1 MTDGGQERPGRYG
14 KGEAAVADRI
24 LGIDFGSSGI
34 KLAELLTNKDG
45 VTVTR
50 QGFMPLE
57 QGLVVNGLP
66 DQHQVSA
73 IASDL
78 KAFLAR
84 AKFTAKEAVMGI
96 NSVDDV
102 FANRAIAPW
111 HEPKDFHTAIKFDVM
126 ADKSLIQGS
135 PEGAIIDAVI
145 FNDFK
150 EEDGTRKLDAF
161 LVAITSTVI
170 DTQMEILQKAG
181 LNVAGSDLTA
191 LGLLRA
197 TRLSSRPEGD
207 LDVIVDIGQ
216 DVLSVLIHDNGKPY
230 SVSLTKAAAGKE
242 ASKLIAENLM
252 DDDLDRADREKVSL
266 SADHRVLSA
275 LNEYRHT
282 VTMAIEEAI
291 TSYITLRKVKVRIAG
306 ITLAGGGSL
315 VRGLPE
321 TLQAHFR
328 MPVVP
333 ALYETNIAGDY
344 SEFHTGKVTNA
355 DFRAAVGLG
364 MGALV

>member
-1 MTDGGQERPGRYG
+1 M
-14 KGEAAVADRI
+14 ADRI

-57 QGLVVNGLP
+57 AGLVLNGRP
-66 DQHQVSA
+66 DHDQAAA

-78 KAFLAR
+78 KTFLAQE
-84 AKFTAKEAVMGI
+84 KFTAKEAVMGI
-96 NSVDDV
+96 NAADDV

-126 ADKSLIQGS
+126 AEKSLIQGC

-150 EEDGTRKLDAF
+150 DEDGARKLDAF
-161 LVAITSTVI
+161 LVGVTPTVI

-181 LNVAGSDLTA
+181 LNVAGADLTA
-191 LGLLRA
+191 MGLLRS

-216 DVLSVLIHDNGKPY
+216 DVLSVLIHDNGKPF
-230 SVSLTKAAAGKE
+230 SLSLSKQAAGKT
-242 ASKLIAENLM
+242 ASKMIAEELM

-266 SADHRVLSA
+266 SSDHRVLSA
-275 LNEYRHT
+275 MNEYRVK
-282 VTMAIEEAI
+282 VTLAIEEAI
-291 TSYITLRKVKVRIAG
+291 NSYVSLRKVKVRIAG

-315 VRGLPE
+315 VHGLPE

-328 MPVVP
+328 IPVMP
-333 ALYETNIAGDY
+333 ALFETHIAGDY
-344 SEFHTGKVTNA
+344 SEWHTGKVTNS